1 MEQIKMI
8 TKETQNKYLPD
19 FETGEIILID
29 KQLFKSSF
37 DIVYKV
43 RKAINVKKVGHAGT
57 LDPMA
62 TGLLI
67 VGTGKMTKQMSKF
80 RSLNKTY
87 TGIFTLGKT
96 TPSFD
101 VETEFNSKSDNY
113 EIANEIIYS
122 AASTFL
128 GKSFQAPP
136 FYSAVKH
143 KGKSLYEFA
152 RKGVEIEKEPREISI
167 SRFEI
172 TKIDLPEV
180 WFEITCSTGT
190 YIRVIANDFGQKLGC
205 GAYLSRLRRIKVG
218 EYDVINAFTI
228 NEFTEKFKEAALA

>member
-1 MEQIKMI
+1 MGMI
-8 TKETQNKYLPD
+8 RMISKKIENNYLPD
-19 FETGEIILID
+19 FETGEMILID

-43 RKAINVKKVGHAGT
+43 RKAVNVKKVGHAGT

-67 VGTGKMTKQMSKF
+67 VCTGKMTKQMSQF
-80 RSLNKTY
+80 RNLKKTY

-96 TPSFD
+96 TPSYD
-101 VETEFNSKSDNY
+101 VETEFNSQNNNY
-113 EIANEIIYS
+113 DIAPEIIYS
-122 AASTFL
+122 TAESFM
-128 GKSFQAPP
+128 GKSFQVPP
-136 FYSAVKH
+136 IYSAVKH
-143 KGKSLYEFA
+143 QGKSLYQFA
-152 RKGVEIEKEPREISI
+152 RKGVEIKKEPREIFI
-167 SRFEI
+167 SRFDI

-205 GAYLSRLRRIKVG
+205 GAYLSRLRRTKVG
-218 EYDVINAFTI
+218 EYDVSNAFTI
-228 NEFTEKFKEAALA
+228 DVFTEKYKEPVLA